1 MKNYDDLINRFEDIQ
16 DLAVSEEMLGAY
28 IEDNLTDTES
38 LFVRN
43 QIDKDFSL
51 MNLEFAVRSHGNDIP
66 YVDIEAYVSDSLD
79 SLDLPYINVD
89 ILPENVAYNHSRIV
103 QSDLI
108 DETDYSSYQLP
119 EIDLSQDTI
128 EEQESSEFDNNL

>member
-1 MKNYDDLINRFEDIQ
+1 MKDYDDLINRFENIQ

-43 QIDKDFSL
+43 QIDKDLSL

-79 SLDLPYINVD
+79 SLDLPYINDD
-89 ILPENVAYNHSRIV
+89 ILPENVAYNHSGIV

-119 EIDLSQDTI
+119 EIDLSQDAI
-128 EEQESSEFDNNL
+128 EEHESSEFDNNP

>member
-1 MKNYDDLINRFEDIQ
+1 MKDYDDLINRFEDIQ

-79 SLDLPYINVD
+79 SLDLPYINDD
-89 ILPENVAYNHSRIV
+89 ILPENVAYNHFGIV

-128 EEQESSEFDNNL
+128 EEQESSEFDNNP

>member
-1 MKNYDDLINRFEDIQ
+1 MKDYDDLINRFEDIQ

-79 SLDLPYINVD
+79 SLDLPYINDD
-89 ILPENVAYNHSRIV
+89 ILPENVAYNHSGIV

-128 EEQESSEFDNNL
+128 EEQESSEFDNNP